1 MIQTRV
7 PTVAFIGLPNSGKST
22 LLNRITGKKT
32 AIVAKEA
39 HTTRDLNFGEDFWNG
54 MYIKFVD
61 TGGLVPDPEDKIQ
74 KEVQIKSWSAISE
87 ADLLVWVIDRK
98 QRPETISEKILN
110 RVWKT
115 GKNFIVGINKV
126 DDPNLDVSEADFAFL
141 GGKGFVNMSCN
152 IGYGLDVLMDQI
164 VEQLLILGFTQDFEK
179 EIKIPEGTKRRR
191 DRTKEVRQKFD
202 GSYVVFDH
210 AKKSYHSVNLNEE
223 DNSTA
228 PLVNSI
234 ICDLTGVYFNSKT
247 LTTDLEPDPKV
258 FEFLVKAKAEG
269 KSLYFLSSSNYPD
282 IRDFKAQLEI
292 FDGGIHLP
300 IEDESGKAEGESY
313 KSLLK
318 KFEIIP
324 GETVLIDDQS
334 NNCFFAGKLDFK
346 TILYSDQTDLQVEL
360 TAFENKKAYTLPK
373 IMFLGKP
380 NVGKSSL
387 FNAMVGKDLQ
397 IVTDIAGTTMSVN
410 DTMVER
416 KAVDN
421 YTISINTQLFEDT
434 DEPVIVEK
442 EFNFK
447 HKKQYILLD
456 SVGIRRP
463 GQRTFG
469 AEDFATFR
477 TIETA
482 HQADILCLVLDGSQS
497 ISHQDQVV
505 SGIAQEAHKGV
516 VIIVNKADLVPM
528 ENRKKFIHE
537 FESKFAFLKIKQYLW
552 VSAKKSL
559 EKALKSKETE
569 DDAHT
574 WTKLDEIWNSIDS
587 SMAERETE
595 LDPEQVRKLFN
606 YIHKKKFPPKLRNKK
621 KPVIYDL
628 IYTQNKPPTFHFL
641 VKDVASIH
649 WSYVRFLENLIR
661 QNFDFGNTA
670 IVVKVKSIEQ
680 KKVIR

>member
-1 MIQTRV
+1 MIRSQV
-7 PTVAFIGLPNSGKST
+7 PTVAFIGLPNSGKSS
-22 LLNRITGKKT
+22 LLNRLTGKKT
-32 AIVAKEA
+32 AIIAKEA

-115 GKNFIVGINKV
+115 GKPFLVAINKV

-152 IGYGLDVLMDQI
+152 IGYGLDVLMDLI
-164 VEQLLILGFTQDFEK
+164 VENLLLLGFKQDFEK
-179 EIKIPEGTKRRR
+179 ELIIPEGTKRKR
-191 DRTKEVRQKFD
+191 DRTKEVKRKFD
-202 GSYVVFDH
+202 GTYVVFDH
-210 AKKSYHSVNLNEE
+210 DKKSYHSVNDGQEPIAS
-223 DNSTA
+223 D
-228 PLVNSI
+228 PLVNNI
-234 ICDLTGVYFNSKT
+234 ICDLTGVYFDSKT
-247 LTTDLEPDPKV
+247 LEKGLIPNQDV
-258 FEFLVKAKAEG
+258 FEFLVKAKASG
-269 KSLYFLSSSNYPD
+269 KSLYFLSSSNYD
-282 IRDFKAQLEI
+282 NILDFSQQLEI

-300 IEDESGKAEGESY
+300 LETADGKLQAME
-313 KSLLK
+313 LK
-318 KFEIIP
+318 TILAKFQLEP
-324 GETVLIDDQS
+324 NETVLIDDNSS
-334 NNCFFAGKLDFK
+334 NVFLAEKLDYK
-346 TILYSDQTDLQVEL
+346 TILYKKDVDLLSEL
-360 TAFENKKAYTLPK
+360 AKCENKKVATAPK

-387 FNAMVGKDLQ
+387 FNAMVGKQLQ

-410 DTMVER
+410 DTVVER
-416 KAVDN
+416 KLVEK
-421 YTISINTQLFEDT
+421 YKIPINTGLFSGDDDAE
-434 DEPVIVEK
+434 IIEK
-442 EFNFK
+442 EFSFET
-447 HKKQYILLD
+447 KKQYILLD

-482 HQADILCLVLDGSQS
+482 HEADILCLVLDGSQS

-505 SGIAQEAHKGV
+505 SGIAQQAHKGV
-516 VIIVNKADLVPM
+516 VIIVNKADLVPSTD
-528 ENRKKFIHE
+528 RQKFIHE
-537 FESKFAFLKIKQYLW
+537 FESKFAFLKVKKYLW

-559 EKALKSKETE
+559 EMTLNQEISTE
-569 DDAHT
+569 APNY
-574 WTKLDEIWNSIDS
+574 TKLDEIWNSIDS
-587 SMAERETE
+587 SMIEREAE

-621 KPVIYDL
+621 KPIIYDL
-628 IYTQNKPPTFHFL
+628 LYVQNKPPTFHFL
-641 VKDVASIH
+641 VKDITTIH
-649 WSYVRFLENLIR
+649 WSYSRFLENLIR
-661 QNFDFGNTA
+661 QNFDFQNTE
-670 IVVKVKSIEQ
+670 IIVKVRSIEQ